1 MSGFGGATYDEE
13 RDGDRLRKQ
22 LGRVRRLMSDGNWRT
37 LDQIAAHTGDPPASV
52 SARLRDFRK
61 GKFGGHTV
69 HRRYDGAG
77 LWSYRVEWH
86 D

>member
-1 MSGFGGATYDEE
+1 VSFGGDTYNEE

-22 LGRVRRLMSDGNWRT
+22 LRRVRRVMADEHWRT
-37 LDQIAAHTGDPPASV
+37 LDQIAAQTGDPPQSV

-61 GKFGGHTV
+61 DKFGAHTV
-69 HRRYDGAG
+69 ERHWEGDG
-77 LWSYRVEWH
+77 LWSYRVIWN